1 MLKQAQMSKIVG
13 IMLFC
18 MLLSFAV
25 PVVYATDLNGVGSSE
40 TTTETTPVTPT
51 TPVTQEP
58 VVETKNGSTTDAIK
72 SGLPDS
78 KQNVKDVED
87 TANAIGNMFNEAG
100 PKAEDVAAANEF
112 IAPFAKILNK
122 VMAVIL
128 GITSLLMMFI
138 TVLDMLYMAFPPIRD
153 TLDGGRMGAANMAGG
168 RGSGRGSRG
177 MGMGGMR
184 GGYGMNGGM
193 GMGGMQGMNGM
204 GMNGMGMGGGM
215 QGMNGMGGMQN
226 QQQQGGGLSAVGR
239 WVSDEAIAACMES
252 QGGVMQGQQMSGMP
266 MKSMIFSYMKK
277 RAMFLILFGVCVIL
291 FTSTVFT
298 DLGIR
303 VGTWILKIILGF
315 GI

>member
-1 MLKQAQMSKIVG
+1 MLKHAQISKIVG
-13 IMLFC
+13 VMLFC
-18 MLLSFAV
+18 LLLSFV
-25 PVVYATDLNGVGSSE
+25 IPTVYATTDLNGVGGSK
-40 TTTETTPVTPT
+40 TTETTTVIEST

-58 VVETKNGSTTDAIK
+58 VVEQNTTNNKGSVDAIK
-72 SGLPDS
+72 GGLPDS
-78 KQNVKDVED
+78 KQNVQDVED

-100 PKAEDVAAANEF
+100 PDSEAVEAANQF
-112 IAPFAKILNK
+112 IAPFARILNK

-153 TLDGGRMGAANMAGG
+153 TLDGGRLGAANMTS
-168 RGSGRGSRG
+168 RGTSRNSRG
-177 MGMGGMR
+177 MGGTR
-184 GGYGMNGGM
+184 GGYGMG
-193 GMGGMQGMNGM
+193 GMGGMGGMNGM

-215 QGMNGMGGMQN
+215 GMAGTAQTP
-226 QQQQGGGLSAVGR
+226 QPHGGGISSVGR

-252 QGGVMQGQQMSGMP
+252 QGGGMQGQSGLGGMP
-266 MKSMIFSYMKK
+266 VKSMIFSYMKK

-303 VGTWILKIILGF
+303 IGTWILKIVLGF